1 MMARMTPVSLHFS
14 DVPTGWEKKI
24 FTDKQQLATG
34 FACSSRTVSPDE
46 QCYRLIR
53 ASCTQFHV
61 PLGTQ
66 AFQLPQAASK
76 QRSVP
81 WCCRCG
87 MFAAFTTAAIRLLRS
102 IFIWAPPRTRPK
114 FQHLCERRK
123 IFQPVSRMRILEIHN
138 AVVAVP
144 ADVTSLGCHCPP
156 NMFYASDCFFDI
168 FHMMMTKVWY
178 CHGHDLCPAS
188 RDLLR
193 CPAIVWLVLH
203 TDASTRRCVLH
214 THTRFHT
221 QTLLHRRVDTQTLL
235 HTDAF
240 TRRCFLHTHTRFHTQ
255 TLLHTD
261 AFTHRHLYRNESV
274 HRNFSSVFDVHRP
287 FRAKGLHCPSK
298 IAIFP
303 QFLTSNVHFVRKGYD
318 WPSKIVIFPQ
328 FLTSNV
334 HFVRKGCDWISKVA
348 IFPQFLTSNVH
359 FVRKGCDW
367 ISKVAIFPQFLTSNV
382 HFVRKGCAGHLKV
395 AIFPQFLTS
404 NVHFVRKGCARH
416 LKVAIFPQFLTS
428 NVHFVRKGCAGHL
441 KVAIFPQ
448 FLTSNV
454 HFMRK
459 GCVSWRSGG
468 TAPALREKIEE
479 EREEICRCEGVK
491 I

>member
-1 MMARMTPVSLHFS
+1 M
-14 DVPTGWEKKI
+14 EKKI

-46 QCYRLIR
+46 QCYRLIC

-87 MFAAFTTAAIRLLRS
+87 MFAAFSTAAIRLLRS

-123 IFQPVSRMRILEIHN
+123 IFQPVSRMLILEIHN

-193 CPAIVWLVLH
+193 CPAIVWLVWIAGFLVGTAAN
-203 TDASTRRCVLH
+203 TDGGVCLLPM
-214 THTRFHT
+214 THF
-221 QTLLHRRVDTQTLL
+221 LLKTTGRP
-235 HTDAF
+235 AF
-240 TRRCFLHTHTRFHTQ
+240 TR
-255 TLLHTD
+255 
-261 AFTHRHLYRNESV
+261 
-274 HRNFSSVFDVHRP
+274 
-287 FRAKGLHCPSK
+287 
-298 IAIFP
+298 
-303 QFLTSNVHFVRKGYD
+303 
-318 WPSKIVIFPQ
+318 
-328 FLTSNV
+328 
-334 HFVRKGCDWISKVA
+334 
-348 IFPQFLTSNVH
+348 
-359 FVRKGCDW
+359 
-367 ISKVAIFPQFLTSNV
+367 
-382 HFVRKGCAGHLKV
+382 
-395 AIFPQFLTS
+395 
-404 NVHFVRKGCARH
+404 
-416 LKVAIFPQFLTS
+416 
-428 NVHFVRKGCAGHL
+428 
-441 KVAIFPQ
+441 
-448 FLTSNV
+448 
-454 HFMRK
+454 
-459 GCVSWRSGG
+459 
-468 TAPALREKIEE
+468 
-479 EREEICRCEGVK
+479 
-491 I
+491 

>member
-14 DVPTGWEKKI
+14 DVPTGWKKI

-46 QCYRLIR
+46 QCYRLIC

-123 IFQPVSRMRILEIHN
+123 IFQPVSRMLILEIHN

-168 FHMMMTKVWY
+168 LHMMMTKVWY
-178 CHGHDLCPAS
+178 CH
-188 RDLLR
+188 
-193 CPAIVWLVLH
+193 
-203 TDASTRRCVLH
+203 
-214 THTRFHT
+214 THK
-221 QTLLHRRVDTQTLL
+221 
-235 HTDAF
+235 
-240 TRRCFLHTHTRFHTQ
+240 
-255 TLLHTD
+255 LLHTD
-261 AFTHRHLYRNESV
+261 AFTHKSFYTQTVLHTDAFT
-274 HRNFSSVFDVHRP
+274 HRRFYTQMLFTHAHTLSHTNAFTHRR
-287 FRAKGLHCPSK
+287 FYTQTLLHKRKRPPQFFLSFWRPTSISCERVTIDQVKSQF
-298 IAIFP
+298 FP
-303 QFLTSNVHFVRKGYD
+303 QFLTSNDHFARKGCD
-318 WPSKIVIFPQ
+318 WNSKFAFFLQ

-334 HFVRKGCDWISKVA
+334 HFVRKGCDWQLKVA

-359 FVRKGCDW
+359 FVRKGCRGRFK
-367 ISKVAIFPQFLTSNV
+367 IAILPRFLTSNVHFVRKGCARRIKVAIFPQFLTSNV
-382 HFVRKGCAGHLKV
+382 HFVRKGCAGRIKV

-404 NVHFVRKGCARH
+404 NVHFVRKGCD
-416 LKVAIFPQFLTS
+416 
-428 NVHFVRKGCAGHL
+428 GHL
-441 KVAIFPQ
+441 KVANFSSVFDVQRP
-448 FLTSNV
+448 F
-454 HFMRK
+454 RAK
-459 GCVSWRSGG
+459 GLRFV
-468 TAPALREKIEE
+468 ALRRHRPRLK
-479 EREEICRCEGVK
+479 RE
-491 I
+491 

>member
-14 DVPTGWEKKI
+14 DVPTGWKKKI

-46 QCYRLIR
+46 HCYRLIC

-114 FQHLCERRK
+114 FQHLCEHRK
-123 IFQPVSRMRILEIHN
+123 IFQPVSRMLILEIHN

-156 NMFYASDCFFDI
+156 NIFYASDCFFDI

-193 CPAIVWLVLH
+193 LAEMSSYRL
-203 TDASTRRCVLH
+203 TRLD
-214 THTRFHT
+214 
-221 QTLLHRRVDTQTLL
+221 RRVLGWHHSKYRWWCLPPSNDT
-235 HTDAF
+235 
-240 TRRCFLHTHTRFHTQ
+240 
-255 TLLHTD
+255 
-261 AFTHRHLYRNESV
+261 
-274 HRNFSSVFDVHRP
+274 FSSKQPANQLLPDSVRFLVAKNILEPIQSSQAQMKECVVEFGHQRHSLHLNPQILYATCLCTKTVFVVN
-287 FRAKGLHCPSK
+287 C
-298 IAIFP
+298 
-303 QFLTSNVHFVRKGYD
+303 
-318 WPSKIVIFPQ
+318 
-328 FLTSNV
+328 
-334 HFVRKGCDWISKVA
+334 
-348 IFPQFLTSNVH
+348 
-359 FVRKGCDW
+359 
-367 ISKVAIFPQFLTSNV
+367 
-382 HFVRKGCAGHLKV
+382 
-395 AIFPQFLTS
+395 
-404 NVHFVRKGCARH
+404 RH
-416 LKVAIFPQFLTS
+416 VQ
-428 NVHFVRKGCAGHL
+428 RCGRC
-441 KVAIFPQ
+441 
-448 FLTSNV
+448 
-454 HFMRK
+454 RR
-459 GCVSWRSGG
+459 VSFNTKTHNRLASSLASSFENR
-468 TAPALREKIEE
+468 T
-479 EREEICRCEGVK
+479 
-491 I
+491 